1 MKAIIIE
8 DSRLART
15 ELKDLLQAHP
25 NIILCGEAE
34 SPRDSLPIILAER
47 PDLFF
52 LDINMP
58 GKNGFELLEE
68 LDYDPRIIFITAYAD
83 YALRSFEFSTVD
95 YLLKP
100 ISAAR
105 LKVAIDKLRISSD
118 ETSESKEEILEANS
132 SVLLREGENCHWVQL
147 ENIIYFESNGN
158 YTYVFWDKNK
168 ALVYRT
174 LGKIEARLPEKTFF
188 RANRQQI
195 INIGQIA
202 KVDLWL
208 NGSYKV
214 TLKTGLE
221 VEISRRHTARFKG
234 FFSL

>member
-1 MKAIIIE
+1 MKALIVE

-25 NIILCGEAE
+25 NIELCGEAE
-34 SPRDSLPIILAER
+34 SPRDARPIIEAER
-47 PDLFF
+47 PDLLF

-58 GKNGFELLEE
+58 GENGFELLEA
-68 LDYDPRIIFITAYAD
+68 LDYDPKIIFITAYAD

-105 LKVAIDKLRISSD
+105 LKTAIDKLGTGIE
-118 ETSESKEEILEANS
+118 ETPTPKEELLEFTS
-132 SVLLREGENCHWVQL
+132 RVLLREGENCHWVQL
-147 ENIIYFESNGN
+147 GEIIYFESNGN
-158 YTYVFWDKNK
+158 YTYVFWGESK

-174 LGKIEARLPEKTFF
+174 LGKLEERLPEKQFF

-195 INIGQIA
+195 INIEYIA

-221 VEISRRHTARFKG
+221 IEISRRHTARFKG

>member
-8 DSRLART
+8 DSRLARL
-15 ELKDLLQAHP
+15 ELKDLLQVHS
-25 NIILCGEAE
+25 NIHLCGEAE
-34 SPRDSLPIILAER
+34 SPREAMPIILAER

-68 LDYDPRIIFITAYAD
+68 LDYDPKIIFITAHAE

-105 LKVAIDKLRISSD
+105 LKTAIEKLKID
-118 ETSESKEEILEANS
+118 TNETSEPKVDSLEMKS

-147 ENIIYFESNGN
+147 NDITYFESNGN
-158 YTYVFWDKNK
+158 YTHIYWGTNK

-174 LGKIEARLPEKTFF
+174 LGKIEERLPDKYFF

-195 INIGQIA
+195 ININQIA

-208 NGSYKV
+208 NGSYKL
-214 TLKTGLE
+214 TLKSGLE

>member
-1 MKAIIIE
+1 MKAIIVE

-25 NIILCGEAE
+25 QIKLCGEAE
-34 SPRDSLPIILAER
+34 SPRAALPIILAER

-68 LDYDPRIIFITAYAD
+68 LDYDPKIIFITAYAD

-100 ISAAR
+100 ISAER
-105 LKVAIDKLRISSD
+105 LKIAINKLHTLTED
-118 ETSESKEEILEANS
+118 TPKPTEEILEAS
-132 SVLLREGENCHWVQL
+132 SRVLLREGENCHWVQL
-147 ENIIYFESNGN
+147 DNIIYFESNGN
-158 YTYVFWDKNK
+158 YTYVFWEQNK

-174 LGKIEARLPEKTFF
+174 LGKIEERLPEKTFF

-195 INIGQIA
+195 ININHIA

-214 TLKTGLE
+214 ILKTGLE
-221 VEISRRHTARFKG
+221 IEISRRHTVRFKS